1 MTHDDVQRWLD
12 RYIEAW
18 RSYDADAIGDLFAE
32 NAVYKFHPW
41 EEDTARGRAEIVAA
55 WRDDQDEPDSWDAWY
70 KPYAVDGNRAAV
82 IGESR
87 YAKRDGTL
95 RDLYFNN
102 WTLEFDNE
110 GRCVDFVEYFM
121 QLPERVKSQY
131 A

>member
-18 RSYDADAIGDLFAE
+18 RSYDVDAIGDLFAE
-32 NAVYKFHPW
+32 HAIYRFHPW
-41 EEDTARGRAEIVAA
+41 EEDTVRGRAAIVAA

-70 KPYAVDGNRAAV
+70 KPFAVDGNRAAV

-87 YAKRDGTL
+87 YTKPDGTL
-95 RDLYFNN
+95 RDLYFNS

-121 QLPERVKSQY
+121 QLPERVKGLY